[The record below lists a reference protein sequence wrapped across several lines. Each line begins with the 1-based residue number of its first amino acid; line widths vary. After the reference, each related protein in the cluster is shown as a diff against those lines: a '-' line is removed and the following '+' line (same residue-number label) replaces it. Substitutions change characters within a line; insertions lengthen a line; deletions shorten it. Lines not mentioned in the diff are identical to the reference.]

1 MSNLNKPIGIVTHY
15 YDKIS
20 VAVINLSSKLKV
32 GDSIK
37 FSHHDDEFT
46 QTVSSMQKDHQ
57 TIEKAGKGEEIA
69 VKTDPKVHSGD
80 KIYFVS

>member
-1 MSNLNKPIGIVTHY
+1 MKQIGRVTHY

-32 GDSIK
+32 GETVK
-37 FSHHDDEFT
+37 FSHHDEDEFT

-57 TIEKAGKGEEIA
+57 VIEKAGKGEEIA
-69 VKTDPKVHSGD
+69 VKTDKKVKSGD
-80 KIYFVS
+80 KVYLVS

>member
-1 MSNLNKPIGIVTHY
+1 MNLKQVGRVTHY

-32 GDSIK
+32 GETVK
-37 FSHHDDEFT
+37 FSHHDEEFT

-57 TIEKAGKGEEIA
+57 VIEKASKGEEIA
-69 VKTDPKVHSGD
+69 VKTDRKVKSGD
-80 KIYFVS
+80 KVYLVS

>member
-1 MSNLNKPIGIVTHY
+1 MINLKQVGRVTHY

-32 GDSIK
+32 GETVK
-37 FSHHDDEFT
+37 FSHHDEEFT

-57 TIEKAGKGEEIA
+57 VIEKASKGEEIA
-69 VKTDPKVHSGD
+69 VKTDRKVKSGD
-80 KIYFVS
+80 KVYLVS

>member
-1 MSNLNKPIGIVTHY
+1 MKQVGRVTNY

-32 GDSIK
+32 GETVK
-37 FSHHDDEFT
+37 FSHHDEEFT

-57 TIEKAGKGEEIA
+57 VIEKAGKGEEIA
-69 VKTDPKVHSGD
+69 VKTDRKVKSGD
-80 KIYFVS
+80 KVYLVS

>member
-1 MSNLNKPIGIVTHY
+1 MKQVGRVTHY

-32 GDSIK
+32 GETVK
-37 FSHHDDEFT
+37 FSHHDEEFT

-57 TIEKAGKGEEIA
+57 VIEKASKGEEIA
-69 VKTDPKVHSGD
+69 VKTDRKVKSGD
-80 KIYFVS
+80 KVYLVS